1 MPWLQ
6 AKRRYS
12 IAKRVNP
19 GGGALVPERAADEQP
34 ARAGADYN
42 GADSPPRCSLWPP
55 LRTGTHNT
63 ASTSGRHPTPCG
75 LHLYLSQHAWLTTT
89 YEPQM
94 NDMLSG
100 GPAPSGRSAC
110 RSALEQMGE
119 TNHPVEASDGDDKA
133 VTVTRSAMAT
143 DRAAEGEAGDAKV

>member
-1 MPWLQ
+1 MSNQHELEQTTTVPI
-6 AKRRYS
+6 RR
-12 IAKRVNP
+12 RV
-19 GGGALVPERAADEQP
+19 ALSGHLSAPEHTTQP
-34 ARAGADYN
+34 
-42 GADSPPRCSLWPP
+42 PPVVATPP
-55 LRTGTHNT
+55 VRPFPLVLV
-63 ASTSGRHPTPCG
+63 STRPR
-75 LHLYLSQHAWLTTT
+75 LTTT

-100 GPAPSGRSAC
+100 GPAPSG

-143 DRAAEGEAGDAKV
+143 DRAAEGEAGNAKV

>member
-1 MPWLQ
+1 MSNQHELEQTTTVPI
-6 AKRRYS
+6 RR
-12 IAKRVNP
+12 RV
-19 GGGALVPERAADEQP
+19 ALSGHLSAPEHTTQPPPVVATPPRAAF
-34 ARAGADYN
+34 
-42 GADSPPRCSLWPP
+42 
-55 LRTGTHNT
+55 
-63 ASTSGRHPTPCG
+63 
-75 LHLYLSQHAWLTTT
+75 HLYLSQHARLTTT

-100 GPAPSGRSAC
+100 GPAPSG

>member
-1 MPWLQ
+1 MLSL
-6 AKRRYS
+6 ATS
-12 IAKRVNP
+12 
-19 GGGALVPERAADEQP
+19 ALPIPFV
-34 ARAGADYN
+34 
-42 GADSPPRCSLWPP
+42 
-55 LRTGTHNT
+55 
-63 ASTSGRHPTPCG
+63 
-75 LHLYLSQHAWLTTT
+75 SQHARLTTT

-100 GPAPSGRSAC
+100 GPAPSG

>member
-1 MPWLQ
+1 
-6 AKRRYS
+6 
-12 IAKRVNP
+12 
-19 GGGALVPERAADEQP
+19 
-34 ARAGADYN
+34 
-42 GADSPPRCSLWPP
+42 
-55 LRTGTHNT
+55 
-63 ASTSGRHPTPCG
+63 
-75 LHLYLSQHAWLTTT
+75 
-89 YEPQM
+89 M
-94 NDMLSG
+94 NNMLSG

>member
-1 MPWLQ
+1 MSNQHELEQTITVPIRRRVALSLATSPHRNTQHSLHPW
-6 AKRRYS
+6 
-12 IAKRVNP
+12 
-19 GGGALVPERAADEQP
+19 
-34 ARAGADYN
+34 
-42 GADSPPRCSLWPP
+42 SPPP
-55 LRTGTHNT
+55 
-63 ASTSGRHPTPCG
+63 PCG
-75 LHLYLSQHAWLTTT
+75 IPLVLLSTRPRLTTI

-94 NDMLSG
+94 NDMLSR
-100 GPAPSGRSAC
+100 GPAPSG

>member
-1 MPWLQ
+1 VPWLQ

-12 IAKRVNP
+12 IAKRVDP
-19 GGGALVPERAADEQP
+19 GGGALVPERAANEQP

-55 LRTGTHNT
+55 LRTGSHNT
-63 ASTSGRHPTPCG
+63 ASTSGRPPPPCG
-75 LHLYLSQHAWLTTT
+75 VPLVLVSTRPRLTTT

-100 GPAPSGRSAC
+100 GPAPSGRSA
-110 RSALEQMGE
+110 LEQMGE
-119 TNHPVEASDGDDKA
+119 TNHPVEASDGDDEA
-133 VTVTRSAMAT
+133 VTVTRSAI
-143 DRAAEGEAGDAKV
+143 V

>member
-1 MPWLQ
+1 MSNQHELEQTTTVPI
-6 AKRRYS
+6 RR
-12 IAKRVNP
+12 RV
-19 GGGALVPERAADEQP
+19 ALSGHLSAPEHTTQP
-34 ARAGADYN
+34 
-42 GADSPPRCSLWPP
+42 PPVVATPP
-55 LRTGTHNT
+55 VR
-63 ASTSGRHPTPCG
+63 PF
-75 LHLYLSQHAWLTTT
+75 HLYLSQHARLTTT

-100 GPAPSGRSAC
+100 GPAPSG

>member
-1 MPWLQ
+1 MSNQHELEQTTTVPI
-6 AKRRYS
+6 RR
-12 IAKRVNP
+12 RV
-19 GGGALVPERAADEQP
+19 ALSGHLSAPE
-34 ARAGADYN
+34 
-42 GADSPPRCSLWPP
+42 
-55 LRTGTHNT
+55 HT

-100 GPAPSGRSAC
+100 GPAPSGRSA
-110 RSALEQMGE
+110 LEQMGE
-119 TNHPVEASDGDDKA
+119 TNHPVEASDGDDEA

>member
-1 MPWLQ
+1 MICALQ

-12 IAKRVNP
+12 IAKRVDP

-42 GADSPPRCSLWPP
+42 GADLAAALLSLATSPHRNTQHSLHQWSPPPP
-55 LRTGTHNT
+55 VR
-63 ASTSGRHPTPCG
+63 PF
-75 LHLYLSQHAWLTTT
+75 HLYLSQHARLTTT

-100 GPAPSGRSAC
+100 GPAPSG